1 MSSKKKITIYDIA
14 REANTSICTVSKA
27 LTGKPKVSDKKRQEI
42 IKTANRLGYK
52 ANKIAHSLARKTI
65 KIGILLPT
73 DWPQFHTY
81 LEKGIRS
88 ELQLLQD
95 YNIEGVF
102 EYIPDTRS
110 IQTDIRGIVNK
121 MLIKDISAL
130 ILCPEFY
137 YDFTGL
143 LKEMKDR
150 NIPVLL
156 AGNNLSY
163 GSRLSYIGVDS
174 ELSGKLAAEVG
185 RSFIGD
191 KNNKTHIKK
200 ADGFKSEAE
209 YDPFVV
215 SGTYETRDDPDT
227 AFDVTRKLIAEHP
240 ETELIYVATGNSA
253 TVCKYLYQNGLK
265 VKVIGTDIFPELVE
279 YMKKGIV
286 IASIFQNPMIIGK
299 QSIRVLNSYFS
310 EHTVP
315 KKNILIPPQVVFRNN
330 VHLFE

>member
-1 MSSKKKITIYDIA
+1 
-14 REANTSICTVSKA
+14 
-27 LTGKPKVSDKKRQEI
+27 
-42 IKTANRLGYK
+42 
-52 ANKIAHSLARKTI
+52 
-65 KIGILLPT
+65 
-73 DWPQFHTY
+73 
-81 LEKGIRS
+81 
-88 ELQLLQD
+88 
-95 YNIEGVF
+95 
-102 EYIPDTRS
+102 
-110 IQTDIRGIVNK
+110 

-185 RSFIGD
+185 RSFIGENGSAAVFIGD

-299 QSIRVLNSYFS
+299 QSIRVLNPIFPS
-310 EHTVP
+310 
-315 KKNILIPPQVVFRNN
+315 IPFRKEYPYSSPSRIQKQCP
-330 VHLFE
+330 FI